1 MPIPHVNPTCRSH
14 MPISDLF
21 KGNHV
26 GEVIRPRMIEGNAV
40 YKQCLKTIELY
51 VIYFIGTGI
60 SSLFV

>member
-1 MPIPHVNPTCRSH
+1 MPIPHVNPTCQSHMPIPHADPTCRSH

-40 YKQCLKTIELY
+40 DEQ
-51 VIYFIGTGI
+51 
-60 SSLFV
+60 LFKNN